1 LVDLSDQSHTGELLR
16 DCIQRVFDDIGV
28 EKFGAVVT
36 DGGSNCEAARQLIT
50 TQYQHVLN
58 LRCVAHCLNLISG
71 DILKHNFADR
81 IRRRCSIIVTFFN
94 KSHQTHALLL
104 KLINDK
110 GIQGGGL
117 KNYIKTRWTSVY
129 ECTSSIYRLKS
140 CLEEV
145 KSYNF

>member
-1 LVDLSDQSHTGELLR
+1 M
-16 DCIQRVFDDIGV
+16 I
-28 EKFGAVVT
+28 
-36 DGGSNCEAARQLIT
+36 NCEVACQLIT
-50 TQYQHVLN
+50 IQYQYVLN
-58 LRCVAHCLNLISG
+58 LRCVAYCLNLISG
-71 DILKHNFADR
+71 DILKHNFADW
-81 IRRRCSIIVTFFN
+81 IHQKCSIIVTFFN

-117 KNYIKTRWTSVY
+117 KNYIKTHWTSVY
-129 ECTSSIYRLKS
+129 ECTSSIYHLKS